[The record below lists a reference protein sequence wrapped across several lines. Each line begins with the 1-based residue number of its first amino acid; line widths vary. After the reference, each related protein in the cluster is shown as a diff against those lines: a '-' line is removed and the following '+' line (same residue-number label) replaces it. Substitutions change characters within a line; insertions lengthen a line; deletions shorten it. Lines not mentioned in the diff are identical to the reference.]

1 MTKILSLG
9 LLSASLLGGC
19 MTTKSAEDVADSTV
33 NAGRAD
39 ENTGMNHA
47 GMDHSASGGV
57 MVGGAM
63 MLPTKTLVENASGA
77 SNLTTLVSA
86 VQAAGLAA
94 TLSGPG
100 PFTVFAP
107 PNSAFDALPAGTVAT
122 LVRPEN
128 RARLT
133 SILTYHVVP
142 GRLMASDLRDGQV
155 LTTVNGQT
163 LTVRKTG
170 NTVMV
175 GGATVTQA
183 DVRASNGVA
192 HVIDRVLMP
201 TM

>member
-1 MTKILSLG
+1 MTRI
-9 LLSASLLGGC
+9 LSASLLGLALLSGC
-19 MTTKSAEDVADSTV
+19 THVKSPEDVADSVV

-39 ENTGMNHA
+39 EMA
-47 GMDHSASGGV
+47 GMDHSAGV

-77 SNLTTLVSA
+77 SNLTTLVAA
-86 VQAAGLAA
+86 VQAAGLVE

-128 RARLT
+128 KAQLT

-142 GRLMASDLRDGQV
+142 GRIMAADLRDGQM
-155 LTTVNGQT
+155 LTTVNGAR
-163 LTVRKTG
+163 LTVHRMG

-175 GGATVTQA
+175 GDATVTQA

-192 HVIDRVLMP
+192 HVINKVLMP
-201 TM
+201 PM

>member
-1 MTKILSLG
+1 MTRILSTAA
-9 LLSASLLGGC
+9 LSLVLLGGC
-19 MTTKSAEDVADSTV
+19 MSSGRTTAGTST
-33 NAGRAD
+33 APMSGD
-39 ENTGMNHA
+39 MA
-47 GMDHSASGGV
+47 GMDHSATGGV

-63 MLPTKTLVENASGA
+63 MMPNRTLVENASGA
-77 SNLTTLVSA
+77 SNLTTLVTA
-86 VQAAGLAA
+86 VQAAGLVE

-122 LVRPEN
+122 LTQPAN
-128 RARLT
+128 RAQLT
-133 SILTYHVVP
+133 SVLTYHVVP
-142 GRLMASDLRDGQV
+142 GRLMAADLRDGQT

-163 LTVRKTG
+163 LTVRKMG

>member
-1 MTKILSLG
+1 MTRLLPLG
-9 LLSASLLGGC
+9 ALGVALLSGC
-19 MTTKSAEDVADSTV
+19 MSTASTSASGSAS
-33 NAGRAD
+33 GR
-39 ENTGMNHA
+39 MA
-47 GMDHSASGGV
+47 GMDHSGMDASAGV

-63 MLPTKTLVENASGA
+63 MLPSQTLVENASGA
-77 SNLTTLVSA
+77 SNLTTLVAA
-86 VQAAGLAA
+86 VVAADLAE

-107 PNSAFDALPAGTVAT
+107 PNSAFEALPAGTVETA
-122 LVRPEN
+122 LQPAN
-128 RARLT
+128 RAMLT

-142 GRLMASDLRDGQV
+142 GRLMASDLRDGQT
-155 LTTVNGQT
+155 LTTVNGAR
-163 LTVRKTG
+163 LTVRRQG

-201 TM
+201 PM

>member
-1 MTKILSLG
+1 MKKSLSLL
-9 LLSASLLGGC
+9 LLSVVLLSGCSSSQSMNSDANMSTGAS
-19 MTTKSAEDVADSTV
+19 A
-33 NAGRAD
+33 
-39 ENTGMNHA
+39 
-47 GMDHSASGGV
+47 GV

-63 MLPTKTLVENASGA
+63 MLPTQNLVQNASQA
-77 SNLTTLVSA
+77 SNLTTLVAA
-86 VQAAGLAA
+86 VTAADLGG

-122 LVRPEN
+122 LTQPEN
-128 RARLT
+128 KDQLT

-142 GRLMASDLRDGQV
+142 GRLMASDLRDGQT

-163 LTVRKTG
+163 LMVRISGGTVT
-170 NTVMV
+170 V

-183 DVRASNGVA
+183 NVRASNGVA

-201 TM
+201 NG

>member
-1 MTKILSLG
+1 MIRTLSAAALSLV
-9 LLSASLLGGC
+9 LLGGC
-19 MTTKSAEDVADSTV
+19 SGTRSVEDVADAVV
-33 NAGRAD
+33 NAGD
-39 ENTGMNHA
+39 
-47 GMDHSASGGV
+47 GV

-63 MLPTKTLVENASGA
+63 MLPTRNLVENASGA
-77 SNLTTLVSA
+77 SNLTTLVTA
-86 VQAAGLAA
+86 VQAAGLVE

-107 PNSAFDALPAGTVAT
+107 PNSAFDALPAGTVST
-122 LVRPEN
+122 LVQPAN

-142 GRLMASDLRDGQV
+142 GRLMAADLRDGQV

-175 GGATVTQA
+175 GGATVTQSN
-183 DVRASNGVA
+183 VRASNGVA
-192 HVIDRVLMP
+192 HIIDRVLMP

>member
-1 MTKILSLG
+1 MNK
-9 LLSASLLGGC
+9 LLPLALMSATLLGGC
-19 MTTKSAEDVADSTV
+19 TTVKSPEDVADSVV
-33 NAGRAD
+33 NVGRAD
-39 ENTGMNHA
+39 EMA
-47 GMDHSASGGV
+47 GMDHSAGV

-63 MLPTKTLVENASGA
+63 MLPTQNLVQNASGA
-77 SNLTTLVSA
+77 SNLTTLVAA
-86 VQAAGLAA
+86 VQAAGLVE

-128 RARLT
+128 RAQLT
-133 SILTYHVVP
+133 SILTYHVVA

-155 LTTVNGQT
+155 LTTVNGQR

-170 NTVMV
+170 NTVTV

-201 TM
+201 TP

>member
-1 MTKILSLG
+1 MTRLLPLG
-9 LLSASLLGGC
+9 ALGVALLSGC
-19 MTTKSAEDVADSTV
+19 MGARSVEDVADAAVTG
-33 NAGRAD
+33 AGD
-39 ENTGMNHA
+39 MA
-47 GMDHSASGGV
+47 GMDHSAGV

-63 MLPTKTLVENASGA
+63 MLPTQNLVQNASGA
-77 SNLTTLVSA
+77 NTLTTLVAA
-86 VQAAGLAA
+86 VQAAGLVE

-107 PNSAFDALPAGTVAT
+107 PNSAFEALPAGTVETA
-122 LVRPEN
+122 LRPEN
-128 RARLT
+128 RAMLT

-142 GRLMASDLRDGQV
+142 GRLLASDLRDGQT
-155 LTTVNGQT
+155 LTTVNGAR
-163 LTVRKTG
+163 LTVRRTG

-201 TM
+201 PM

>member
-1 MTKILSLG
+1 MKKSLSLSV
-9 LLSASLLGGC
+9 LSLALLGGC
-19 MTTKSAEDVADSTV
+19 MSS
-33 NAGRAD
+33 NRSMSG
-39 ENTGMNHA
+39 
-47 GMDHSASGGV
+47 ASGNASAGV

-63 MLPTKTLVENASGA
+63 MLPTQNLVQNASEA
-77 SNLTTLVSA
+77 SNLTTLVTA
-86 VQAAGLAA
+86 VQAADLAG

-107 PNSAFDALPAGTVAT
+107 PNSAFDALPAGTVAS
-122 LVRPEN
+122 LVQPAN
-128 RARLT
+128 KAQLT

-142 GRLMASDLRDGQV
+142 GRLMAADLRDGQT
-155 LTTVNGQT
+155 LTTVNGAT

-192 HVIDRVLMP
+192 HVINKVLMP
-201 TM
+201 GM